1 MSQSVVVPDELGEI
15 ITAVIEFY
23 QDAVDKIE
31 PKIVFLELRKN
42 VVDWVSRTQLK
53 IEEKEIQATG
63 LTRQQQ
69 TAYKEMINFIENSS
83 EQYFRLSGYAGTGK
97 SFLMAKVIEWLKQE
111 DYKYSVAAPTNKA
124 AKNLTQIARSQG
136 IKIEA
141 TTVAKLL
148 KLQPT
153 IDVDTGQQ
161 SFEFNSEKEL
171 ELKDYDV
178 IIIDEYSMLN
188 KDNFRDLQQAVKGGE
203 SKFIFVGDSSQLPPV
218 KEKEPIVANHPDIR
232 KSANLTQ
239 IVRYDGEIVK
249 VAESIRRNPRWNH
262 QTYPFETVA
271 DGTIIKLNT
280 EDWLQQA
287 LSHFEKED
295 WLSNPDYVRMITWRN
310 KTADKYNQAIREAL
324 YGENV
329 EQLVVGDRLIAKKPV
344 FRSLPGG
351 KKKEKKIILNNS
363 EECKVIETPK
373 INYNE
378 KYKWEFYQVKVRTD
392 EGGMIELRILTSES
406 EEKRQKKLKELAKRA
421 REEENYS
428 EKKKQWAIY
437 YELDELFDN
446 MAYAYALTCHKA
458 QGSSIDNVFLLVSDM
473 HYCRDK
479 TKMIYTGLTRAKK
492 CCYVG

>member
-1 MSQSVVVPDELGEI
+1 MSQSVIVPDELGEI

-42 VVDWVSRTQLK
+42 IVDWVSRTQLK
-53 IEEKEIQATG
+53 IEEKEIQGTG

-69 TAYKEMINFIENSS
+69 TAYEEMINFIENSS
-83 EQYFRLSGYAGTGK
+83 DQYFRLSGYAGTGK

-111 DYKYSVAAPTNKA
+111 DYKYAVAAPTNKA

-171 ELKDYDV
+171 ELKDYEV

-188 KDNFRDLQQAVKGGE
+188 KENFRDLQQAVKGGE
-203 SKFIFVGDSSQLPPV
+203 TKIIFVGDSSQLPPV
-218 KEKEPIVANHPDIR
+218 KEKEPIVATHPDIK
-232 KSANLTQ
+232 KSVNLTQ
-239 IVRYDGEIVK
+239 IVRYDGEIAK
-249 VAESIRRNPRWNH
+249 VAESIRRNPRWNS
-262 QTYPFETVA
+262 QTYPFKTVA
-271 DGTIIKLNT
+271 DGTIVKLNT
-280 EDWLQQA
+280 EDWLPQA
-287 LSHFEKED
+287 LSHFEQED
-295 WLSNPDYVRMITWRN
+295 WLTNPDYVRIITWRN

-329 EQLVVGDRLIAKKPV
+329 EQLVIGDRLIAKKPV

-373 INYNE
+373 SNYNE

-406 EEKRQKKLKELAKRA
+406 EEKRQNKLKELAKQA

-479 TKMIYTGLTRAKK
+479 QKMIYTGLTRAKK